1 MSEPDIDI
9 EEVARRLEAVVG
21 RERHKAMEVQIQ
33 W

>member
-1 MSEPDIDI
+1 MREPDI